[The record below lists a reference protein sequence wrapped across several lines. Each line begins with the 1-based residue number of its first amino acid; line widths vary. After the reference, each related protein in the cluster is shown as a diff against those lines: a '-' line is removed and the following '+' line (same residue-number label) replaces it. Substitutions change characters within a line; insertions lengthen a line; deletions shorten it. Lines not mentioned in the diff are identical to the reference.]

1 MSAVVLKNGVVTD
14 AYKGFA
20 NRFNSR
26 RQTLVQKILELSTFA
41 AVATAATDSDE
52 DLHSVLSQSL
62 DSVEFKPCHAV
73 QQVQRLFHV
82 YVHFGLYVQVVI
94 TQERDI
100 DTCYARLEPVFTR
113 CEAALEEWTRK
124 LLQIR
129 QDAKLHV
136 CF

>member
-14 AYKGFA
+14 AHKGSA

-41 AVATAATDSDE
+41 AVATAAT

-100 DTCYARLEPVFTR
+100 DTCYARLDPVFTR

-124 LLQIR
+124 LVKMR
-129 QDAKLHV
+129 QDEKLHV